1 MFLLRN
7 WLTKYERMQTKMN
20 INLKKSVAAI
30 LLASQLVVPIS
41 VSYAGTLQD
50 TLDGMFSMSNVTQPG
65 SFNTQ
70 MMGGFVG
77 GGFSLRVPTN
87 TINLVAFDPP
97 RFSVG
102 CGGIDM
108 YLGSF
113 SFINSQELITLF
125 RSIAQGAV
133 AALFQLAV
141 NVVSKDIGKM
151 MGDFQN
157 IVQQLNSLAKNS
169 CSITESIVHNEVDP
183 AASQTQ
189 QASNSAVFA
198 PLTGAAQDFMN
209 DVNNTFF
216 SPSSGAAA
224 SDKASSPSGTAGT
237 GSNPAYGNL
246 IWKALAQSQAG
257 SMLGPTAGLTDTT
270 NNGVEANEI
279 IMSMVGTYIYGSP
292 STTTGTNGA
301 PMINQP
307 SPKPAILT
315 LHDFEKPS
323 LPPSSG
329 TTPEIP
335 IYSCGTDTAACM
347 TPTQI
352 SIPFMGVD
360 GYVKQE
366 LFGSADGTVTSAG
379 IVSELDNCSG
389 ASIASCLT
397 PEQYTFLNLISDTP
411 ILSLIQ
417 RTSLDSNGQ
426 NAVLMFMV
434 DYIDMETMVS
444 YGIAAVSAANQVFSG
459 AANVPKPKNYD
470 SSMRELRHEL
480 VGYEMTAA
488 KLSDKI
494 LQANQYV
501 NIMIKT
507 HPALFVRTGRR

>member
-1 MFLLRN
+1 M
-7 WLTKYERMQTKMN
+7 KYERMQTKMS

-30 LLASQLVVPIS
+30 LLASQLFVPTS

-50 TLDGMFSMSNVTQPG
+50 TLNGMFTMSNVTQPG

-87 TINLVAFDPP
+87 TVNLVAFDPP

-108 YLGSF
+108 YMGSF

-169 CSITESIVHNEVDP
+169 CSISESVVHNMLDP
-183 AASQTQ
+183 GASQTQ
-189 QASNSAVFA
+189 QANNSAVFA
-198 PLTGAAQDFMN
+198 PLVGAAQDFWG
-209 DVNNTFF
+209 DINNTFS
-216 SPSSGAAA
+216 SPGSGAAA
-224 SDKASSPSGTAGT
+224 SDQASSPSGTAGT
-237 GSNPAYGNL
+237 GSNPSYGNL
-246 IWKALAQSQAG
+246 IWKALVQSNAG
-257 SMLGPTAGLTDTT
+257 SMLGINTTLSDTT
-270 NNGVEANEI
+270 GGGVEANEI
-279 IMSMVGTYIYGSP
+279 IMSMVGTYIYPSP
-292 STTTGTNGA
+292 STATGTNGA
-301 PMINQP
+301 PMVNQP
-307 SPKPAILT
+307 SAKPAILT
-315 LHDFEKPS
+315 LKDFEKPP
-323 LPPSSG
+323 LSSG
-329 TTPEIP
+329 TAGTANQIP

-347 TPTQI
+347 TPTQT
-352 SIPFMGVD
+352 SIPFTGVD

-366 LFGSADGTVTSAG
+366 LFGQPDGTITSSG

-397 PEQYTFLNLISDTP
+397 PDQVTFLNLVSNTP

-426 NAVLMFMV
+426 NAVLGFLV

-444 YGIAAVSAANQVFSG
+444 YGSAAISAANQVFSG
-459 AANVPKPKNYD
+459 AANVPKPKGYD
-470 SSMRELRHEL
+470 SNMRALRQELL
-480 VGYEMTAA
+480 DYEMAAA

-494 LQANQYV
+494 LQANEYV

-507 HPALFVRTGRR
+507 HPALFVRTGRQ